1 MGLLESGIGLERAHM
16 GIFTELAILY
26 TKYRPERTME
36 HLKLFWS
43 RVNIPKAIRACQEAH
58 LWDELV
64 FLFIHYDEFDNAAI
78 TMMKHSVDAWQNAT
92 FKDVVSKVAN
102 SEIYYKALQFY
113 LEEHPMLL
121 NDLLSALTSRI
132 DNTRVVQMFQKNG
145 HLPLIKPYLTAVQTL
160 NNKAVNEAM
169 NQLFI
174 EEEDYEALR
183 ISIDSFNNFD
193 NIALAQQ
200 LEKHELLEFRRLAVH
215 LYKVGRRV
223 TLVRVCAYVS
233 GTLETAYFLSLWDLR
248 DILLLS
254 FRKINAGL
262 SRSSFPRWT
271 VSTKMPWKR
280 PPNQRIPRLSSPY

>member
-64 FLFIHYDEFDNAAI
+64 FLYIHYDEFDNAAI
-78 TMMKHSVDAWQNAT
+78 IMMKHSVDAWQNAT
-92 FKDVVSKVAN
+92 FKEVVSKVAN

-215 LYKVGRRV
+215 LYKVGHICV
-223 TLVRVCAYVS
+223 NACVLS
-233 GTLETAYFLSLWDLR
+233 TLEMAYLLSLWYLH
-248 DILLLS
+248 DILLS
-254 FRKINAGL
+254 SRKINVGL
-262 SRSSFPRWT
+262 SRSNFPRWT
-271 VSTKMPWKR
+271 AYTEMLWR
-280 PPNQRIPRLSSPY
+280 RLPNQKIPRLSRIC